1 MRSMLFATIRD
12 LFQPFNSNG
21 VNEVINAY
29 LDLVQYNLE
38 KDWRQDRGL
47 QL

>member
-1 MRSMLFATIRD
+1 MMSMLSANIRY
-12 LFQPFNSNG
+12 LFPPFDCNG
-21 VNEVINAY
+21 VNEVINAH
-29 LDLVQYNLE
+29 LDLVQENLE